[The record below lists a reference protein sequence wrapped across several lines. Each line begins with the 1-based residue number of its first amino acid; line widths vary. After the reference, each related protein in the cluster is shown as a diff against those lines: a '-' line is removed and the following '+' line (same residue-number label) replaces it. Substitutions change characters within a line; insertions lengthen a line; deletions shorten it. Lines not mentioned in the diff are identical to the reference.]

1 MVIFGLFITAFCL
14 ISGPVRTQTLTQPVE
29 WNHDIISLKA
39 SCVIVTADNMA
50 KLHKE
55 PLGFD
60 WEVFVQFSCCECLQ
74 ECVTF
79 TTRFI
84 HDSAKFS
91 RVGTAHER
99 IIILF
104 RISLLQQWCAGVRHA
119 NESQCLVLFP
129 ALYSSS
135 VRVWRYL
142 KNSWESYLILYK
154 HSIGYQI
161 LVVRGHCDL

>member
-1 MVIFGLFITAFCL
+1 MFCL
-14 ISGPVRTQTLTQPVE
+14 LLGPARTQTLTETVE

-39 SCVIVTADNMA
+39 SWLIVTADN

-55 PLGFD
+55 PHGFD

-79 TTRFI
+79 TTHFI
-84 HDSAKFS
+84 QDSAKFP

-104 RISLLQQWCAGVRHA
+104 RGSLLQQWCAGVRHA

-135 VRVWRYL
+135 VQVWRYL
-142 KNSWESYLILYK
+142 NNSWESYLILHK
-154 HSIGYQI
+154 CSIGWPDSSGQGTLWPPDSI
-161 LVVRGHCDL
+161 WVK